1 MKSKSLK
8 TAKVEHRGFDLT
20 ATKNFDLEMKLVKT
34 YNRPSKDIGKQ
45 SDMTKYIK

>member
-1 MKSKSLK
+1 MKRNPLK
-8 TAKVEHRGFDLT
+8 TAKVEHRGFDLS

-34 YNRPSKDIGKQ
+34 YNRPSKANTKQ